1 MCVNSEWQLLL
12 ASPFFKFQHFF
23 LLNTFN
29 HLTLCAVKNTASLI
43 NSDDGL
49 IGKMLV
55 SSSDWCLFKGC
66 HDFISLIKAS
76 VKTGR
81 FLLFLSSSLKMKKK
95 NVKIIAGHKR
105 AWFLISGLCSGEEL
119 MLETWVSW
127 PCYNGKLILMY
138 LIDTIIS

>member
-1 MCVNSEWQLLL
+1 MCINSEWQLLL

-43 NSDDGL
+43 YSDDGL

-81 FLLFLSSSLKMKKK
+81 FLLFLSSSMNMKNKIGERKSQNYCRTKK
-95 NVKIIAGHKR
+95 SLITGLRSLLWWR
-105 AWFLISGLCSGEEL
+105 AYAWNLSFMTLLQ
-119 MLETWVSW
+119 W
-127 PCYNGKLILMY
+127 
-138 LIDTIIS
+138 